1 MTGFYAKLRPIYV
14 FGTMAFLLVLL
25 ALQGWQP
32 LVIWAKWGLHLSAVA
47 AENAQASWSR
57 QGRPDS
63 SRSRLGGSHRT
74 RAGGGGGGRVR
85 SALRRS
91 L

>member
-1 MTGFYAKLRPIYV
+1 MLSSNLEKGYV
-14 FGTMAFLLVLL
+14 MA
-25 ALQGWQP
+25 GRICW
-32 LVIWAKWGLHLSAVA
+32 KWGLHLSAVA

-63 SRSRLGGSHRT
+63 SRSRLGGSHRA

-85 SALRRS
+85 PALRRS